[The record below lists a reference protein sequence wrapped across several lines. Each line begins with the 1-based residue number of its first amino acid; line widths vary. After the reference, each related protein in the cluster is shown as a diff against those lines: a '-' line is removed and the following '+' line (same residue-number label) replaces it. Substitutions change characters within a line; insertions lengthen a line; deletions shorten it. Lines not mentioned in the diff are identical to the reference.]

1 MTTQEAL
8 IKLRD
13 DLKTWVAN
21 NLNAI
26 GKPKASDVSIDAIEG
41 MSASTAQDAIEVLK
55 TNKLE
60 IVNRESASSAQTA
73 FADYLQV
80 VEKMKLYDVLM
91 IKGKVNNQFSI
102 TFVYKWGDDNSYVG
116 YMFNGYSIFY
126 NNRYSATDHV
136 TQLVS
141 TT

>member
-1 MTTQEAL
+1 MTTLEAL
-8 IKLRD
+8 IRLRD
-13 DLKTWVAN
+13 DLKEWVAN

-116 YMFNGYSIFY
+116 YMLNGYSIFY

-136 TQLVS
+136 TQLIS